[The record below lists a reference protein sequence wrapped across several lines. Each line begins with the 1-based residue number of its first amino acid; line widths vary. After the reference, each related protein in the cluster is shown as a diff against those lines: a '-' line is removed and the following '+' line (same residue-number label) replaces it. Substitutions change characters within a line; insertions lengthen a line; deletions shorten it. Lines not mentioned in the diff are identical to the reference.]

1 MKIIQIFL
9 TGFLSNE
16 ISFLKLL
23 TLIFIT
29 LKICKVIAWSWWWV
43 LSPLWLVHAICLP
56 IYLICVIFINFTK

>member
-1 MKIIQIFL
+1 MKFLKIFL

-29 LKICKVIAWSWWWV
+29 LKLCSVITWSWLWV
-43 LSPLWLVHAICLP
+43 LSPLWLVHAICLA